1 MASSNDPA
9 PIDDPEF
16 WQTPANE
23 ARAKA
28 AAMTGAAAKAKMI
41 AAAEHYEALIVR
53 IKRPM
58 AFVTHRQQPT
68 SRVHREGAECPV
80 PVLGALFEA
89 SQSAASLL
97 IVRCY

>member
-9 PIDDPEF
+9 HIDDPEF
-16 WQTPANE
+16 WQTRANE

-53 IKRPM
+53 IKMSNGVRHP
-58 AFVTHRQQPT
+58 P
-68 SRVHREGAECPV
+68 P
-80 PVLGALFEA
+80 
-89 SQSAASLL
+89 AADESSSS
-97 IVRCY
+97 